1 VVSMSPALSG
11 HYRGQ
16 RYPSTSEAAEGFEL
30 SRTHQKRSR
39 PLVVCAP
46 FSVVFHAR
54 SSSTSRMA
62 ASVMPGVPPTCWT
75 DGIGNGAAAR
85 TIWRTWMK
93 GKSPVRNTSHSG
105 R

>member
-1 VVSMSPALSG
+1 MVSMSPALSG

-54 SSSTSRMA
+54 S
-62 ASVMPGVPPTCWT
+62 